1 MAGEQCRGG
10 AQICDT
16 RRGNYASVVAYEHQ
30 IVQAPQGAEEDLRD
44 NMNTLEQALN
54 AIEATTTE
62 LTRIQDLQ
70 ALAEKQNIA
79 RR

>member
-1 MAGEQCRGG
+1 M
-10 AQICDT
+10 
-16 RRGNYASVVAYEHQ
+16 VAYEHQ

>member
-1 MAGEQCRGG
+1 
-10 AQICDT
+10 
-16 RRGNYASVVAYEHQ
+16 
-30 IVQAPQGAEEDLRD
+30 
-44 NMNTLEQALN
+44 MNTLEQALN